1 MENINVKLVHEVF
14 TNKWKEVKFLTDV
27 DIVYIEEV
35 IEILGG
41 KVSYRSV
48 LNLVRER
55 ELPAVKVGKRLLF
68 SRKVV
73 ERWRDKKLGIA

>member
-1 MENINVKLVHEVF
+1 M
-14 TNKWKEVKFLTDV
+14 TDV

>member
-1 MENINVKLVHEVF
+1 M
-14 TNKWKEVKFLTDV
+14 KFLTDV